1 LSCDLHQ
8 GAEKEGKENK
18 GGKEMRI
25 YIDLL
30 FLAAITI
37 YIVDLSGFTEEWRGA
52 LTRRIGAK
60 QLRPIKPFDCGQCMT
75 WWVGIIYS
83 LCVGEFSLPIL
94 AYIAAL
100 SFLSFP
106 IGQMMIFIREGMLSL
121 VNKMMKLYD

>member
-1 LSCDLHQ
+1 
-8 GAEKEGKENK
+8 
-18 GGKEMRI
+18 MTI

-30 FLAAITI
+30 LLAAITI

-52 LTRRIGAK
+52 LARRIGAK
-60 QLRPIKPFDCGQCMT
+60 QLRAIKPFDCGQCMT

-83 LCVGEFSLPIL
+83 LCVGEFSIPIM

-106 IGQMMIFIREGMLSL
+106 IGQILIFIREGMLSL
-121 VNKMMKLYD
+121 INKMMQLYD

>member
-1 LSCDLHQ
+1 MVM
-8 GAEKEGKENK
+8 KT
-18 GGKEMRI
+18 

-30 FLAAITI
+30 LLAAITI
-37 YIVDLSGFTEEWRGA
+37 YIVDLSGFTLEWRMA
-52 LTRRIGAK
+52 LARRIGAK

-83 LCVGEFSLPIL
+83 LCVGEFSLLLL

-106 IGQMMIFIREGMLSL
+106 IGQILIFIREGMLSL
-121 VNKMMKLYD
+121 INKMMQLYD

>member
-1 LSCDLHQ
+1 MS
-8 GAEKEGKENK
+8 
-18 GGKEMRI
+18 I

-30 FLAAITI
+30 LLAAITI

-52 LTRRIGAK
+52 LARRIGAK

-83 LCVGEFSLPIL
+83 LSVGEFALPVL

-100 SFLSFP
+100 SFLSLP
-106 IGQMMIFIREGMLSL
+106 IGQIMIFIREGMLS
-121 VNKMMKLYD
+121 VINRMMNLYE

>member
-1 LSCDLHQ
+1 MS
-8 GAEKEGKENK
+8 
-18 GGKEMRI
+18 I

-30 FLAAITI
+30 LLAAITI

-100 SFLSFP
+100 AFLSFP
-106 IGQMMIFIREGMLSL
+106 LGQILIFIREGMLSL
-121 VNKMMKLYD
+121 INRMMKLYD